1 MNSGNISK
9 KGLKKGFEKIKSD
22 YFLRKLFNIIKIN
35 KSLVIMK
42 YNKKLQ
48 KRLNISI
55 NDYKECSKIEIEL
68 KLADNKYGQFI
79 NISGKENYCHIY
91 FDNSNK
97 EIKRN
102 YLEEN
107 EEVKMIKIIID
118 YQFKSLEKLFHICN
132 SIDSIYFKKFYRNN
146 ITNMSYMFS
155 GCSSLKELNLSNF
168 NTNKV
173 NNMSYMFTG
182 CSSLKELNLS
192 NCITNKVTNMSGM
205 FNKCSSLKELN
216 LSNFNTNNVTNMRD
230 MLDGCSSLKELNISN
245 FNNKNVINMCYMFSE
260 CSLLKQL
267 NISNFITDNVTDMSG
282 LFFLLPFIN

>member
-1 MNSGNISK
+1 MNSENISENEQK
-9 KGLKKGFEKIKSD
+9 KDFENLKSD

-79 NISGKENYCHIY
+79 NISDNENYCHIY

-146 ITNMSYMFS
+146 I
-155 GCSSLKELNLSNF
+155 
-168 NTNKV
+168 
-173 NNMSYMFTG
+173 NNMSNMF
-182 CSSLKELNLS
+182 S
-192 NCITNKVTNMSGM
+192 
-205 FNKCSSLKELN
+205 
-216 LSNFNTNNVTNMRD
+216 
-230 MLDGCSSLKELNISN
+230 GCSSLKELNISN
-245 FNNKNVINMCYMFSE
+245 F
-260 CSLLKQL
+260 
-267 NISNFITDNVTDMSG
+267 ITINVTDMSFFVLL
-282 LFFLLPFIN
+282 LFIFKRIKSF